1 MLKNYA
7 LLTIY
12 LIMVPHSTGLPF
24 KYSSNSNGPQIQNNL
39 TKSTLLYSGIPL
51 ERAVYVIIIRVQSF

>member
-12 LIMVPHSTGLPF
+12 SIMVPYSTGLPF
-24 KYSSNSNGPQIQNNL
+24 KYSSNSTGPKIENNL
-39 TKSTLLYSGIPL
+39 TKSTLFSGIPL
-51 ERAVYVIIIRVQSF
+51 ERAVYVIIIRVQCI